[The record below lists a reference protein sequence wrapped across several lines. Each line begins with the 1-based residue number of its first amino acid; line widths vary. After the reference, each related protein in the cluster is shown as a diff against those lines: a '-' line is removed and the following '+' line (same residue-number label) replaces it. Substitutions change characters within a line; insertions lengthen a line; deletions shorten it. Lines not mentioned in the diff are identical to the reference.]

1 MCAKVH
7 VQDKRSCFA
16 SGLLRHHCFLS
27 GRPLHLHSAPL
38 GHLLEE
44 QKCGRGLEEDAEEAF
59 DVHVG
64 VLRQFVAVQLGTCAG
79 RKPPSQLVFAQPRR
93 TGPRRDCGLRDRDF
107 F

>member
-1 MCAKVH
+1 M
-7 VQDKRSCFA
+7 
-16 SGLLRHHCFLS
+16 
-27 GRPLHLHSAPL
+27 
-38 GHLLEE
+38 
-44 QKCGRGLEEDAEEAF
+44 
-59 DVHVG
+59 HVG